1 MKFLKVG
8 AALVALLMLA
18 SCSNTGLGLNV
29 SDVSDS
35 ASDGPHAAADRVI
48 DATEISAGQNSTKIV
63 RLDLGNSEIGE
74 YAVPVRGTLVLPT
87 STSAAEAAPAESGG
101 AAAKQPLIIV
111 NHLRAPGCSDDTF
124 AYPCTNSTERRFD
137 IGMTYLGEHLA
148 EQGYAVLIPDLSPV
162 WVGADVASPYDQ
174 TKLWQQVVSRFVAE
188 FENQNSAAL
197 QGIDT
202 SQLDTSQ
209 LGLVLHSRSGILLNP
224 AVELFGADRIKGVL
238 AYGAAYDTFDA
249 EMLSPAPADVPYLA
263 VSGDLDADVGASAN
277 LWLGAHLG
285 LPRSTPA
292 IAATVPGLG
301 HMYVNRVLSDAG
313 LDDRIG
319 CEELDC
325 PDAAEHERFLREVAA
340 DWFGWAFYGAD
351 TSIPVTAGEF
361 DGAAELAELAGLP
374 ARWLAAS
381 PAASP
386 AQRVT
391 LDAAAF
397 KAFDGGS
404 ATLCVHPDPMQP
416 GQPDNAC
423 PEPTKGVTEVAP
435 VTPVNVLQRA
445 RAETTVT
452 AVRTVAVHVAAH
464 GSSELG
470 PDTTALLVTLRFAD
484 GTTWEQQVTAA
495 HPALRNRA
503 TATDNGHYLMG
514 TVRFTVPAAH
524 AGKTVTAVELRAPA
538 APVELR
544 AVDLLR

>member
-1 MKFLKVG
+1 MPRLKVLRTVVVA
-8 AALVALLMLA
+8 AALFLAAGCGTVAAPQGEL
-18 SCSNTGLGLNV
+18 V
-29 SDVSDS
+29 SGGE
-35 ASDGPHAAADRVI
+35 GPHAASDRKPT
-48 DATEISAGQNSTKIV
+48 ATEILNGQNSTKIV

-74 YAVPVRGTLVLPT
+74 YAVPVRGTLVIPT
-87 STSAAEAAPAESGG
+87 STAAAEAAPAESGG

-148 EQGYAVLIPDLSPV
+148 GQGYAVLIPDLSPV
-162 WVGADVASPYDQ
+162 WIGADVASPYDQ

-209 LGLVLHSRSGILLNP
+209 LGLVLHSRSGILVNP
-224 AVELFGADRIKGVL
+224 AVELFGAARIKGVL

-301 HMYVNRVLSDAG
+301 HMYVNRVLSEAG

-361 DGAAELAELAGLP
+361 DGAAELAGLP

-381 PAASP
+381 PAASSE
-386 AQRVT
+386 QRVT

-470 PDTTALLVTLRFAD
+470 SDTTALLVTLRFAE
-484 GTTWEQQVTAA
+484 GTTWEQQLTPA
-495 HPALRNRA
+495 HPVLRNRA
-503 TATDNGHYLMG
+503 TAADNGQYLLG
-514 TVRFTVPAAH
+514 TVRLVVPAAH

>member
-1 MKFLKVG
+1 MPRLKVLRTVVVA
-8 AALVALLMLA
+8 AALFLAAGCGTVAAPQGEL
-18 SCSNTGLGLNV
+18 V
-29 SDVSDS
+29 SGGE
-35 ASDGPHAAADRVI
+35 GPHAASDRKPT
-48 DATEISAGQNSTKIV
+48 ATEILNGQNSTKIV

-74 YAVPVRGTLVLPT
+74 YAVPVRGTLVIPT
-87 STSAAEAAPAESGG
+87 STAAAEAAPAESGG

-148 EQGYAVLIPDLSPV
+148 GQGYAVLIPDLSPV
-162 WVGADVASPYDQ
+162 WIGADVASPYDQ

-209 LGLVLHSRSGILLNP
+209 LGLVLHSRSGILVNP
-224 AVELFGADRIKGVL
+224 AVELFGAARIKGVL

-301 HMYVNRVLSDAG
+301 HMYVNRVLSEAG

-325 PDAAEHERFLREVAA
+325 PDAAEHERFLCEVAA

-361 DGAAELAELAGLP
+361 DGAAELAGLP

-381 PAASP
+381 PAASSE
-386 AQRVT
+386 QRVT

-470 PDTTALLVTLRFAD
+470 SDTTALLVTLRFAD
-484 GTTWEQQVTAA
+484 GTTWEQQLTPA
-495 HPALRNRA
+495 HPVLRNRA
-503 TATDNGHYLMG
+503 TAADNGQYLLG
-514 TVRFTVPAAH
+514 TVRLVVPAAH